1 MDNFSETL
9 VTIVSGF
16 TAVALLLLVFLGK
29 KPKHITS
36 LKDKHVFITGG
47 SSGIGFALAKLCLSQ
62 GAYVTLISK
71 THAKLVNAYEVLT
84 KTMGFPSDMIRYE
97 VLSLN
102 IFLHGLPLTKFLF
115 NFCTQKSVLSYA
127 HLYVGC

>member
-1 MDNFSETL
+1 MENFILRAIISAGLIL
-9 VTIVSGF
+9 VAF
-16 TAVALLLLVFLGK
+16 AVLLRK

-97 VLSLN
+97 VLSQPLCV
-102 IFLHGLPLTKFLF
+102 FLE
-115 NFCTQKSVLSYA
+115 
-127 HLYVGC
+127 HLCL